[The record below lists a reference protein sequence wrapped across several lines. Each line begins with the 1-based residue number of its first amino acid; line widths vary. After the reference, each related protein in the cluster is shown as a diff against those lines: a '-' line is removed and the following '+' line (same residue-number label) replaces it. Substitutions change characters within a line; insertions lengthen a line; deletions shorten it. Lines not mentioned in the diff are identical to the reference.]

1 MSSIS
6 IRNLSQS
13 YVTDT
18 KTVQA
23 VSNVSLDI
31 RDSEFICVVGPSGC
45 GKTTLLNILGGFI
58 EPTEGEI
65 QIDGIARRAANVS
78 IGVVFQEYALF
89 PWRTALGNVEYG
101 LEIQKVPKAERRER
115 AMHYLQL
122 VHLEEAADTYPHH
135 LSGGM
140 RQRVAVA
147 RALAYDPALLLM
159 DEPFGALDT
168 QTREHLQE
176 LTEEIWLSTRKTVF
190 YVTHNLSEAVYLG
203 ERVVVM
209 HPAPGRIHKIVT
221 IDLPRPRDPLSA
233 AFVEIQRDVTEAI
246 RRGGVPRERGSS
258 KLAKT
263 VQPVVASKNGMDA

>member
-13 YVTDT
+13 YVTET
-18 KTVQA
+18 RTVHA
-23 VSNVSLDI
+23 ISKVSLDI
-31 RDSEFICVVGPSGC
+31 CDGEFVCVVGPSGC
-45 GKTTLLNILGGFI
+45 GKTTLLNILGGFV
-58 EPTEGEI
+58 EPTGGEI
-65 QIDGIARRAANVS
+65 RIDGIARRDANLN
-78 IGVVFQEYALF
+78 IGVVFLEYALF

-101 LEIQKVPKAERRER
+101 LEIQKLPKAERRER

-122 VHLEEAADTYPHH
+122 VHLEEAANTYPHH

-176 LTEEIWLSTRKTVF
+176 LTEEIWLTTRKTVF

-209 HPAPGRIHKIVT
+209 HPAPGRVHKIVT

-233 AFVEIQRDVTEAI
+233 GFVDIQRDVTEAI
-246 RRGGVPRERGSS
+246 RHAGAPRRQETSASS
-258 KLAKT
+258 KSARSTIGAKSGIKT
-263 VQPVVASKNGMDA
+263 

>member
-13 YVTDT
+13 YVTET
-18 KTVQA
+18 RTVRA
-23 VSNVSLDI
+23 VSDVSLDI
-31 RDSEFICVVGPSGC
+31 ADGEFVCVVGPSGC
-45 GKTTLLNILGGFI
+45 GKTTLLNILAGFVH
-58 EPTEGEI
+58 PTAGEI
-65 QIDGIARRAANVS
+65 LIDGVAHGSAKLS

-101 LEIQKVPKAERRER
+101 LEIQEIPKAERRER
-115 AMHYLQL
+115 AMHYLRL
-122 VHLEEAADTYPHH
+122 VHLEETANTYPHH

-159 DEPFGALDT
+159 DEPFGALDA

-176 LTEEIWLSTRKTVF
+176 LTEEIWLTTRKTIF
-190 YVTHNLSEAVYLG
+190 YVTHNLSEAVYLA

-209 HPAPGRIHKIVT
+209 HPNPGRIHKIVP
-221 IDLPRPRDPLSA
+221 IALPRPRDPLSTT
-233 AFVEIQRDVTEAI
+233 FVDIQRDVTEAM
-246 RRGGVPRERGSS
+246 R
-258 KLAKT
+258 T
-263 VQPVVASKNGMDA
+263 ASTFRA